1 LTHPFIIAHRGFSAE
16 RPENTISSFDHAID
30 NGFSLLELD
39 VHLSADGVLVV
50 MHDEEVDRTTNGSGF
65 LKSMSFQ
72 EISQLDAGSWF
83 QGTDETY
90 YPSQKVPSLDQFL
103 SKYSSKSHVFIEI
116 KSLEEDLVTKLKDL
130 LNLYDLIPRFSTG
143 KLDVP
148 GASIISFNRTQ
159 VSLAARAMPTIGHG
173 LLVVEPSKDD
183 IDFCVDNQIKGLFPN
198 INFLSSELM
207 DLAKTNFLYVGVWG
221 ANSVDDLDLL
231 SDYDVLGVTVD
242 WPLQAK
248 KYFENAT

>member
-1 LTHPFIIAHRGFSAE
+1 MAHPFIIAHRGFSAE

-50 MHDEEVDRTTNGSGF
+50 MHDEEVDRTTDGSGF

-72 EISQLDAGSWF
+72 EISKLDAGSWF
-83 QGTDETY
+83 QGTDETS

-130 LNLYDLIPRFSTG
+130 LNLYDLIPKFSTG
-143 KLDVP
+143 KLDIP

-159 VSLAARAMPTIGHG
+159 VSLSARAMPTIGHG
-173 LLVVEPSKDD
+173 LLVIKPSGDD

-207 DLAKTNFLYVGVWG
+207 DLAKSNSLHVGVWEPI
-221 ANSVDDLDLL
+221 LL
-231 SDYDVLGVTVD
+231 MI
-242 WPLQAK
+242 
-248 KYFENAT
+248 

>member
-1 LTHPFIIAHRGFSAE
+1 MAHPFIIAHRGFSAE

-50 MHDEEVDRTTNGSGF
+50 MHDEEVDRTTDGSGI

-72 EISQLDAGSWF
+72 EISKLDAGSWF
-83 QGTDETY
+83 QGTDETS

-130 LNLYDLIPRFSTG
+130 LNLYDLIPKFSTG
-143 KLDVP
+143 KLDIP

-159 VSLAARAMPTIGHG
+159 VSVSARAMPTIGHG
-173 LLVVEPSKDD
+173 LLVIKPSGDD

-207 DLAKTNFLYVGVWG
+207 DLAKSNSLHVGVWG
-221 ANSVDDLDLL
+221 ANSVNDLDLV
-231 SDYDVLGVTVD
+231 SDHEVLGITVD
-242 WPLQAK
+242 WPSQAK
-248 KYFENAT
+248 KYFEDAT

>member
-1 LTHPFIIAHRGFSAE
+1 MAHPFIIAHRGFSAE

-50 MHDEEVDRTTNGSGF
+50 MHDEEVDRTTDGSGF

-72 EISQLDAGSWF
+72 EISKLDAGSWF
-83 QGTDETY
+83 QGTDETS

-130 LNLYDLIPRFSTG
+130 LNLYDLIPKFSTG
-143 KLDVP
+143 KLDIP
-148 GASIISFNRTQ
+148 GASIIVPR
-159 VSLAARAMPTIGHG
+159 
-173 LLVVEPSKDD
+173 LVCQLVPCLPS
-183 IDFCVDNQIKGLFPN
+183 
-198 INFLSSELM
+198 
-207 DLAKTNFLYVGVWG
+207 A
-221 ANSVDDLDLL
+221 
-231 SDYDVLGVTVD
+231 TVC
-242 WPLQAK
+242 W
-248 KYFENAT
+248 

>member
-1 LTHPFIIAHRGFSAE
+1 MAHPFIIAHRGFSAE

-50 MHDEEVDRTTNGSGF
+50 MHDEEVDRTTDGSGF

-72 EISQLDAGSWF
+72 EISKLDAGSWF
-83 QGTDETY
+83 QGTDETS

-116 KSLEEDLVTKLKDL
+116 KSLEEDFVTKLKDL
-130 LNLYDLIPRFSTG
+130 LNLYDLIPKFSTG
-143 KLDVP
+143 KLDIP

-159 VSLAARAMPTIGHG
+159 VSLSARAMPTIGHG
-173 LLVVEPSKDD
+173 LLVIKPSGDD
-183 IDFCVDNQIKGLFPN
+183 IDFCVDNQIKG
-198 INFLSSELM
+198 
-207 DLAKTNFLYVGVWG
+207 
-221 ANSVDDLDLL
+221 
-231 SDYDVLGVTVD
+231 
-242 WPLQAK
+242 
-248 KYFENAT
+248 